1 MVDRDKLI
9 QLAAQVREHAYAP
22 YSSFKVGAALL
33 SADGCVHLGCNVENA
48 AYGPSHCAE
57 RTALHRAI
65 TDGVKPGTFHAIAVI
80 GDTPRPITPCGVCRQ
95 VLSELCSPDMPV
107 YMANLQGEVH
117 MMTVADLLPGAFS
130 LPKD

>member
-1 MVDRDKLI
+1 MVDRDTLI

-33 SADGCVHLGCNVENA
+33 SDDGCVHLGCNVENA

-65 TDGVKPGTFHAIAVI
+65 ADGVKPGAFRAIAVI
-80 GDTPRPITPCGVCRQ
+80 GDTARPITPCGVCRQ

-107 YMANLQGEVH
+107 YMANLQGEVQ
-117 MMTVADLLPGAFS
+117 MMKVAELLPGAFS
-130 LPKD
+130 LPTG